1 MRVKRFTSKFSLDY
15 INYCVKISLNIKKD
29 KWFLLL
35 KNTVFLCEHL
45 GGVGG
50 DGVEDVDQD
59 EEEGDQEGHP
69 TGDHVHRDQERDPRH
84 DHKQACVPRAGKIL

>member
-1 MRVKRFTSKFSLDY
+1 M
-15 INYCVKISLNIKKD
+15 ISSSEK
-29 KWFLLL
+29 
-35 KNTVFLCEHL
+35 TLCEHL

-84 DHKQACVPRAGKIL
+84 DHKQACVPQAENSNHAIITLKNYKLMAG